1 MMIKMKGQIAG
12 LVGMFL
18 VALFVVLFVFIFI
31 FAFKIHVTQ
40 SMVDYYLWSKEYDIP
55 MALFSTDVNEESP
68 AVALNRI
75 FYKSKFGYDEW
86 VGKTKD
92 ILDRWFIE
100 RTSQKT
106 YQFYHFEL
114 GNVVL
119 EEEVGCDCK
128 ASAIPASLPTR
139 YECAGNDCGSHQGED
154 CDTTSGEPDCT
165 EYCVGKACKIST
177 LQRNNLGLYP
187 TPIVF
192 NGTTRVVPLKF
203 DTIIYEKELK

>member
-12 LVGMFL
+12 LVAMFL

-40 SMVDYYLWSKEYDIP
+40 SMVDYYLWGKEYDIP

-86 VGKTKD
+86 VGKTKE

-114 GNVVL
+114 GDVVL
-119 EEEVGCDCK
+119 EEQVCKCIASALPGSGYECVGTDCK
-128 ASAIPASLPTR
+128 P
-139 YECAGNDCGSHQGED
+139 EGED
-154 CDTTSGEPDCT
+154 CPINYDEFTCT
-165 EYCVGKACKIST
+165 GYCIEKACKISQT
-177 LQRNNLGLYP
+177 QRNNLGLYP

-203 DTIIYEKELK
+203 DTITYEKELK